1 MKATRVIERSE
12 VAKDWHARGYS
23 CGLWIDHAGRTWKGT
38 THDTEELFMMLSG
51 RLEFEMQGSRFEPE
65 VGQEVLI
72 PAGVQHTIRNI
83 GGKTARWFYGQKLH
97 NQLPKH

>member
-1 MKATRVIERSE
+1 MKTTPVIDRSD

-23 CGLWIDHAGRTWKGT
+23 CGLWIDHAGRTWKGA
-38 THDTEELFMMLSG
+38 THETEELFMMLSG
-51 RLEFEMQGSRFEPE
+51 RLELEVQGNRFEPE
-65 VGQEVLI
+65 IGEEVLI
-72 PAGVQHTIRNI
+72 PANVQHTIKNI